1 MNHLKKIFQIR
12 EENLKRLFEIKIS
25 HNPSDG
31 RFREDLIKTI
41 LDIIPQK
48 YSVRNGFVVDS
59 NGNVSK
65 EMDLIIFDDIYVPRF
80 FMESYSVIPIE
91 SVVAVVQVKTTLD
104 INKLINAIDN
114 LNSIDNLIPEKGG
127 RIISANKCEVIK
139 EQRHILPL
147 KIIVSGSTKTEL
159 TEEKCHD
166 IDIVYS
172 IGKNEKDILLVKEFD
187 LLNVVSKDRE
197 ISEMLNKRKT
207 NMKYKKNSN
216 DKLYRF
222 SFAVLNYL
230 TLINNS
236 MIVNYNEYFNGGEE
250 NE

>member
-1 MNHLKKIFQIR
+1 MNNLKEVFRVR
-12 EENLKRLFEIKIS
+12 EENLKRLFDIKIS

-41 LDIIPQK
+41 LDIIPQR

-59 NGNVSK
+59 DGNLSN
-65 EMDLIIFDDIYVPRF
+65 EMDLIIFDDVYVPRF

-104 INKLINAIDN
+104 STKLNLAIEN
-114 LNSIDNLIPEKGG
+114 LNSIDNLVPKKGG
-127 RIISANKCEVIK
+127 KIISASDCKEIT

-147 KIIVSGSTKTEL
+147 KILVSGSTKTEL
-159 TEEKCHD
+159 SEEKCFE

-172 IGKNEKDILLVKEFD
+172 LGKDDKDILLVKEFD
-187 LLNVVSKDRE
+187 VLNVVSKDIDVE
-197 ISEMLNKRKT
+197 EMRNKRKT
-207 NMKYKKNSN
+207 NKKYKKNSN

-222 SFAVLNYL
+222 SFAVLDYL

-236 MIVNYNEYFNGGEE
+236 MIVNYNEYFKGGVKDE
-250 NE
+250 